1 MSDERP
7 LEDIE
12 ALDDWDDDDR
22 RPASPR
28 RSSTWLLGPIALVA
42 VVAIVI
48 AVVVGGTKPN
58 AVSPVTPSPSTS
70 TGPATLPAPTLSP
83 TATMSQT
90 PTQTASRVAIQLS
103 ALASDDPAEPLRI
116 SLLDP
121 KPQAPSAGLIAYRVQ
136 ICVSDRS
143 AGVSSDKVRVAASNW
158 QLARFESGDNPQPG
172 VPSVAPQFP
181 SETFLGKG
189 ECASGYVTFAWNVVE
204 APNALLYSDKRFGWY
219 WRLS

>member
-7 LEDIE
+7 LEGIE
-12 ALDDWDDDDR
+12 ALDDWDDER
-22 RPASPR
+22 APVPR
-28 RSSTWLLGPIALVA
+28 RSPTWLIGPLALLT

-58 AVSPVTPSPSTS
+58 AVSPVTPTPSTATSGPTTVQVS
-70 TGPATLPAPTLSP
+70 TVSP
-83 TATMSQT
+83 TAIVSQPPTAT
-90 PTQTASRVAIQLS
+90 PGRASTQLA

-116 SLLDP
+116 RLLDP

-136 ICVSDRS
+136 ICVSDTS
-143 AGVSSDKVRVAASNW
+143 AGISSDKVRVAASYW
-158 QLARFESGDNPQPG
+158 QLARFESGDSPRPG

-181 SETFLGKG
+181 LETLLGKG

-219 WRLS
+219 WRLT

>member
-7 LEDIE
+7 LEGIE
-12 ALDDWDDDDR
+12 ALDDWDDDG
-22 RPASPR
+22 RPPSPR
-28 RSSTWLLGPIALVA
+28 RASTWLIGPIALVA
-42 VVAIVI
+42 VAAIVI
-48 AVVVGGTKPN
+48 AVVVGGTKPD
-58 AVSPVTPSPSTS
+58 AVSPLPPSPSTS
-70 TGPATLPAPTLSP
+70 TTGPTDLQVSTVSP
-83 TATMSQT
+83 TAITTQT
-90 PTQTASRVAIQLS
+90 PTETASRVTPPLP

-143 AGVSSDKVRVAASNW
+143 AGVSSDKVKVAASNW
-158 QLARFESGDNPQPG
+158 QLARFDSGDNPQPG

-181 SETFLGKG
+181 SETLLGKG

>member
-7 LEDIE
+7 LEGIE
-12 ALDDWDDDDR
+12 ALDDWDDDARPQR
-22 RPASPR
+22 RRAPY
-28 RSSTWLLGPIALVA
+28 WWVGPVALVA
-42 VVAIVI
+42 VVAIVL
-48 AVVVGGTKPN
+48 AVVVGGTKPKS
-58 AVSPVTPSPSTS
+58 VTPVTPSPSPPT
-70 TGPATLPAPTLSP
+70 TRATTLPVATVSP
-83 TATMSQT
+83 TAVASGA
-90 PTQTASRVAIQLS
+90 PTETAGRVSAQLP
-103 ALASDDPAEPLRI
+103 AMASNDPAEPLRI

-143 AGVSSDKVRVAASNW
+143 AGVSSDKVRVAAANW
-158 QLARFESGDNPQPG
+158 QLARFDSGDSPRPG

-181 SETFLGKG
+181 AEALLGKG

-204 APNALLYSDKRFGWY
+204 APNAIVYSDNRFGWY

>member
-7 LEDIE
+7 LEGIE

-22 RPASPR
+22 PPSPR
-28 RSSTWLLGPIALVA
+28 RSPTWLIGPIALVA
-42 VVAIVI
+42 VAAIVI
-48 AVVVGGTKPN
+48 AVVVGGTKPTATN
-58 AVSPVTPSPSTS
+58 PVTPPPSSAATASATGQESTS
-70 TGPATLPAPTLSP
+70 PTTVPSQSAIESASPASVVLP
-83 TATMSQT
+83 
-90 PTQTASRVAIQLS
+90 

-121 KPQAPSAGLIAYRVQ
+121 KPQAPSAGLIAYKVQ

-143 AGVSSDKVRVAASNW
+143 AGVASDKVRVAASNW
-158 QLARFESGDNPQPG
+158 QLARFDSSDTPQPG

-181 SETFLGKG
+181 SETLLGKG
-189 ECASGYVTFAWNVVE
+189 ECASGYVTFAWGVVE
-204 APNALLYSDKRFGWY
+204 APNALVYSDKRFGWY

>member
-1 MSDERP
+1 MTDEPP

-12 ALDDWDDDDR
+12 ALDDWDDDG

-42 VVAIVI
+42 VAGIVI

-58 AVSPVTPSPSTS
+58 AVSPVTLSPSTS
-70 TGPATLPAPTLSP
+70 AGPTTLQVSTVSP
-83 TATMSQT
+83 TAVMSQT
-90 PTQTASRVAIQLS
+90 PTETSSRVAPPLP

-136 ICVSDRS
+136 ICVSDTS
-143 AGVSSDKVRVAASNW
+143 AGVSSDKVRVAASKW
-158 QLARFESGDNPQPG
+158 QLARFDSGDNSQPG
-172 VPSVAPQFP
+172 VPSLAPQFP
-181 SETFLGKG
+181 SETLLGKG

-204 APNALLYSDKRFGWY
+204 SPNALLYTDNRFGWY